1 MLVAAGRGQPDEEDD
16 QDGKHDEEE
25 QERPVA
31 GHPLEL
37 SGRKGERGHMPATRR
52 RRENATAL
60 ALSAK
65 ARIAIRGTPAAV
77 QAAPPARSVK
87 APQSPAIVG
96 QQREGADQW
105 RRATDEDEVA
115 AEQDQTESQHRCE
128 AVGLAL
134 GARDRDH
141 QCGQSHQG
149 QGQGHDQ
156 RQHDQRR
163 PSVRI

>member
-1 MLVAAGRGQPDEEDD
+1 MRRAGVRLRQWWWHRFEGRRQGTSGPPPLPQPHPGAAHRRPGPDWCTAGSSTRGWPPGHGRAALPVERVGPPTTAMRMLVAAGRGQPDEEDD

-65 ARIAIRGTPAAV
+65 ARIAIRGT
-77 QAAPPARSVK
+77 
-87 APQSPAIVG
+87 
-96 QQREGADQW
+96 
-105 RRATDEDEVA
+105 
-115 AEQDQTESQHRCE
+115 
-128 AVGLAL
+128 
-134 GARDRDH
+134 
-141 QCGQSHQG
+141 
-149 QGQGHDQ
+149 
-156 RQHDQRR
+156 
-163 PSVRI
+163 